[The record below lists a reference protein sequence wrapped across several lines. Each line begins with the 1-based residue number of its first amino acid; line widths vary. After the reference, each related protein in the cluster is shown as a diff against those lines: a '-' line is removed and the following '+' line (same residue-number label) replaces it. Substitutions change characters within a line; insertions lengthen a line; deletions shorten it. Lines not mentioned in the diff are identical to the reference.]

1 MTLTFP
7 VADADPMPAVRA
19 AIDRSGWTRVQP
31 ATFADRSAAAWAG
44 GDVLLLFR
52 LDGGRVWVF
61 RAAADGR
68 GPARMA
74 GPDGRVYRYDPER
87 AYAVL
92 KPSTAMRGGAPL
104 DRLLA

>member
-1 MTLTFP
+1 MSLTFLES
-7 VADADPMPAVRA
+7 DADPMPAVRA
-19 AIDRSGWTRVQP
+19 AIDRSGWTRIQP
-31 ATFADRSAAAWAG
+31 AVDAARSAAAWAG

-52 LDGGRVWVF
+52 PIAGRVWVF
-61 RAAADGR
+61 RATADGR
-68 GPARMA
+68 GTARMA
-74 GPDGRVYRYDPER
+74 GPDGRLYRYDPER